1 MDDAELP
8 DAESVDAAPEPT
20 GEPVVSGSDPTPGP
34 WTDAAAAHGSEG
46 AAGAGGNRRAFLGLL
61 AGGAAVVA
69 GGAVAWRVFGQD
81 PGPVDAAPATTTTS
95 APPHLQVTAS
105 TLPPLPIPD
114 PLPENANADTP
125 QVVLGTIELPRIDIT
140 ADIQEGITLTAINR
154 GPGHWPNTAK
164 PGQLGNVVI
173 AGHRTTY
180 SKPFNRLN
188 ELQPGDVVT
197 MTTADGRF
205 DYQVRGIVIVPG
217 EAVDIAA
224 QSYAHTATL
233 FACHPPGSA
242 RQRIVAK
249 LRLLDPSGSP
259 VDPDSALPPL
269 DAGSQSDDHTLT
281 VRAGDPLATNGT

>member
-1 MDDAELP
+1 M
-8 DAESVDAAPEPT
+8 
-20 GEPVVSGSDPTPGP
+20 
-34 WTDAAAAHGSEG
+34 
-46 AAGAGGNRRAFLGLL
+46 
-61 AGGAAVVA
+61 A
-69 GGAVAWRVFGQD
+69 GGAVAWRLLGQD
-81 PGPVDAAPATTTTS
+81 PDPVVAAPATTTT
-95 APPHLQVTAS
+95 APPQLQITAT

-114 PLPENANADTP
+114 PLPANAHADTP
-125 QVVLGTIELPRIDIT
+125 QIVIGKIELPRIGVT

-154 GPGHWPNTAK
+154 GPGHWPHTAM
-164 PGQLGNVVI
+164 PGELGNVVI

-249 LRLLDPSGSP
+249 LRLLDSTGAP
-259 VDPDSALPPL
+259 VDADSALPPL
-269 DAGSQSDDHTLT
+269 DAGSQADDHTLT
-281 VRAGDPLATNGT
+281 VRAGDPLAAGGT

>member
-1 MDDAELP
+1 
-8 DAESVDAAPEPT
+8 VDAADHPVPGLAPEPEPGPEPT
-20 GEPVVSGSDPTPGP
+20 
-34 WTDAAAAHGSEG
+34 
-46 AAGAGGNRRAFLGLL
+46 GNRRAFLALI
-61 AGGAAVVA
+61 AGGVVAVA
-69 GGAVAWRVFGQD
+69 GGAVAWRAFGQD
-81 PGPVDAAPATTTTS
+81 PAPVAAVPTTTTT
-95 APPHLQVTAS
+95 APPELQVTAN

-125 QVVLGTIELPRIDIT
+125 QIVIGTIELPRIGIT

-154 GPGHWPNTAK
+154 GPGHWPNTAM
-164 PGQLGNVVI
+164 PGALGNVVI

-188 ELQPGDVVT
+188 ELQPGDRVT

-205 DYQVRGIVIVPG
+205 DYEVRGIVIVPG
-217 EAVDIAA
+217 EAVDIAT
-224 QSYAHTATL
+224 QTYAHTATL

-249 LRLLDPSGSP
+249 LRLLDAAGRP

-269 DAGSQSDDHTLT
+269 DAGSQADGHTLT
-281 VRAGDPLATNGT
+281 VRADPLAASGGG

>member
-1 MDDAELP
+1 MAEP
-8 DAESVDAAPEPT
+8 QR
-20 GEPVVSGSDPTPGP
+20 DPTPAGTPQWGAVDADDHPGP
-34 WTDAAAAHGSEG
+34 ELTSDQSGPGQNGPDQG
-46 AAGAGGNRRAFLGLL
+46 APGGNRRAFLGLL

-69 GGAVAWRVFGQD
+69 GGAVAWRVLGQD
-81 PGPVDAAPATTTTS
+81 PAPVEAAPATTTA
-95 APPHLQVTAS
+95 APQLQVTAS

-114 PLPENANADTP
+114 PLPTNANADTP
-125 QVVLGTIELPRIDIT
+125 QIVIGTIALPRIGVT

-154 GPGHWPNTAK
+154 GPGHWPNTAQ
-164 PGQLGNVVI
+164 PGALGNVVV

-188 ELQPGDVVT
+188 ELQPGDLVT
-197 MTTADGRF
+197 MTTGDGRF

-217 EAVDIAA
+217 EAVDIAT

-249 LRLLDPSGSP
+249 LRLLDATGAP

-269 DAGSQSDDHTLT
+269 EAGSQADDHTLT
-281 VRAGDPLATNGT
+281 VRADPGA